1 MRGTYTHVLVLIGAV
16 MVSMLASS
24 AGRVKPKTEIGICC
38 VSAKHAALKTGWLGI
53 RIMCLSWETCL
64 SADCYYSELAL
75 LKSNKACW
83 SSTEW
88 TSSSSHCKLIC
99 SYHDS

>member
-1 MRGTYTHVLVLIGAV
+1 MTMLYNKLFSILYTSVLVLMRGTYTHVLVLIGAV

-53 RIMCLSWETCL
+53 
-64 SADCYYSELAL
+64 SE
-75 LKSNKACW
+75 SG
-83 SSTEW
+83 
-88 TSSSSHCKLIC
+88 
-99 SYHDS
+99 

>member
-53 RIMCLSWETCL
+53 
-64 SADCYYSELAL
+64 SE
-75 LKSNKACW
+75 SG
-83 SSTEW
+83 
-88 TSSSSHCKLIC
+88 
-99 SYHDS
+99 